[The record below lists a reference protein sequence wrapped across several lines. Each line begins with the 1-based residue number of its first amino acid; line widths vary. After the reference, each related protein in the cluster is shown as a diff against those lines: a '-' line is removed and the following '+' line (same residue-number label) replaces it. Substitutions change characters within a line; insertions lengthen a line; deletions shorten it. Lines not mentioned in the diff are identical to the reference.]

1 MNDSKEK
8 SLFQVIVLDVAKL
21 LRKAKTR
28 DFILGKAS
36 DDASSTSSWL
46 KGFLLIPEAKLLIHE
61 RPMVFMPNAFA
72 TIASGIVDIPTASA
86 PNLAN
91 ALISAG
97 VSNAGPDKPR

>member
-1 MNDSKEK
+1 MMRAQHPRGSKGI
-8 SLFQVIVLDVAKL
+8 FAYA
-21 LRKAKTR
+21 R
-28 DFILGKAS
+28 
-36 DDASSTSSWL
+36 
-46 KGFLLIPEAKLLIHE
+46 AKLLIHE